1 MEIQKLRIENFMS
14 IGSAE
19 LFLDERGLV
28 LIQGVNNDDTSAHS
42 NGAGKSTIPD
52 AISWCLFGSTA
63 RGESGD
69 SIVNQKAGGDTR
81 VQITL
86 HDRESGDHVFVVTRN
101 RKHHF
106 SKNRLT
112 LGRVDADGTKT
123 DLTLGTDRLTQ
134 TLIERILGCSEAV
147 FTSAIYAGQERMP
160 DLPSMTDKQLKELL
174 EEAAGISELQKH
186 YDLARERLATVKSEC
201 TTRQSQLA
209 SAEKAVTQAESFLQD
224 ITESHDK
231 WGVDHEAVLAERR
244 KDFGVRYEGI
254 TEELLKTRILALRS
268 KAATASKSYLEA
280 KETLSAPDKEA
291 AELQQIAE
299 NDARR
304 VVSIEATVKASA
316 AEILKL
322 KTDLDNLDKRI
333 GTPCG
338 ECGKPYAEEDLAA
351 ARKARTASL
360 RERVSRHK
368 DLQEALSKAR
378 ISRDTTQS
386 TLERYLSSRP
396 SKGDEQERVL
406 ELQRKAFEARDEVT
420 KAERALVDFK
430 KAIEDLEALGKQ
442 ENPFLDNLAKARSR
456 LADARSK
463 IAPIQDELTA
473 FEGRVQLHQ
482 QAVEVFGP
490 AGVRA
495 HILDNVTPY
504 LNARTSQYLSTLSD
518 GNLSATW
525 STLSTTAKGALRERF
540 VIEVNNDAGG
550 SSFGLLSG
558 GEKRKVRL
566 ACALALQDLVST
578 RASKPFRLFVA
589 DEIDDALD
597 SAGLERLMAV
607 LEEKARERGTVL
619 VISHNSLSDWIR
631 EVVTVEKVGGQSS
644 VRGPICR
651 SE

>member
-231 WGVDHEAVLAERR
+231 WGVDHEAVLAERH

-280 KETLSAPDKEA
+280 KETLSAPDTEA

-304 VVSIEATVKASA
+304 VVSIEATIKASA

-322 KTDLDNLDKRI
+322 KTDLDNLEKRI

-360 RERVSRHK
+360 RERVARHK

-396 SKGDEQERVL
+396 SKSDEQERVL

-456 LADARSK
+456 LADATSK
-463 IAPIQDELTA
+463 IAPIKDELAT

>member
-19 LFLDERGLV
+19 LYLDERGLV

-63 RGESGD
+63 RGETGD
-69 SIVNQKAGGDTR
+69 SIVNQKAGKDTR

-86 HDRESGDHVFVVTRN
+86 RDPESGEHVFVVTRN

-174 EEAAGISELQKH
+174 EEAAGISELQRH
-186 YDLARERLATVKSEC
+186 YDLSRERFASVKADCISKQSELAT
-201 TTRQSQLA
+201 
-209 SAEKAVTQAESFLQD
+209 AERAITQAETFVQE
-224 ITESHDK
+224 ITESHAK
-231 WGVDHEAVLAERR
+231 WLEDRDATLVERR
-244 KDFGVRYEGI
+244 KAFEIRYDGA
-254 TEELLKTRILALRS
+254 TEEQLKTRILALRS

-280 KETLSAPDKEA
+280 KEILSAPDTEGL
-291 AELQQIAE
+291 ELQKIAE

-322 KTDLDNLDKRI
+322 KTDLDNLEKRI

-338 ECGKPYAEEDLAA
+338 ECGKPYAEDDLLS

-360 RERVSRHK
+360 RERVARHK
-368 DLQEALSKAR
+368 ELQEALSKAR
-378 ISRDTTQS
+378 ISRDTTQK
-386 TLERYLSSRP
+386 TLDDYLASRP
-396 SKGDEQERVL
+396 SKHDEQERVL

-420 KAERALVDFK
+420 KAERDLSEFK
-430 KAIEDLEALGKQ
+430 KALEDIDALGKQ
-442 ENPFLDNLAKARSR
+442 ESPFLENIAKAQAR
-456 LADARSK
+456 LDDARSK
-463 IAPIQDELTA
+463 IDPLRESLTA
-473 FEGRVQLHQ
+473 AEALVELHR

-525 STLSTTAKGALRERF
+525 STISTTAKGALRERF
-540 VIEVNNDAGG
+540 VIEVSNDAGG